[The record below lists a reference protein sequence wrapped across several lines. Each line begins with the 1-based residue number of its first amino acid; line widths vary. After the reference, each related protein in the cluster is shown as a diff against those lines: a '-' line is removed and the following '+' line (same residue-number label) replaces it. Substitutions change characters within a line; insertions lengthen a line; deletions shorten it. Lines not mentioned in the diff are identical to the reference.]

1 MNYFFVSQR
10 QTYKKE
16 HSQGYLWAPRD
27 GVWHHE
33 TMSKVKKGD
42 VIIQYTGKIVG
53 IGIALQDNYN
63 FDRPEED
70 GFQKWEKQGYKV
82 DVEQIHFITPVEK
95 DLVKKVLL
103 ERQPKDHA
111 PLNLNGGV
119 NQGYLFPANE
129 AMLNVILQNALEI
142 DQSPQQAE
150 IVKTIQEKLNIDL
163 SKKNSD
169 ESEQRQDVMKRS
181 DSIQKIFFG
190 APGTGKSYKVNAI
203 LGIERKKNFAE
214 SSEIAKSNH
223 YADVLSNK
231 EFVDCNIWL
240 IDNIGLLEKKLTEF
254 ESDDKRA
261 NPRHSALSAYIDF
274 FKKYREE
281 NRELRTTFHPD
292 YDYAQFVGAYK
303 PKKVQNGDD
312 GSLSKEQLAQKLS
325 EIFPTDGN
333 GEIDKTTAIT
343 LFGLQY
349 ANSLKEKNM
358 NEIVRLSEIGTDQYK
373 SAYLSAAVKA
383 RLQFSNVD
391 EKITYSFVPQVF
403 AKAYAT
409 AWKLQLTGAAEANV
423 FLIIE
428 EINRGNCAQIF
439 GDIFQLLDR
448 DGSGAS
454 QYSIDADNDFATWL
468 KEESVLKDVWP
479 DYVDK
484 VGEGKLKLPSNLNIL
499 ATMNTSDQS
508 LFPMDSA
515 FKRRFD
521 WEYVPIKYAK
531 DSECGENWNADEFEI
546 EIGNSKYLW
555 LDFLKKVNTDIYEA
569 TRSEDKQMGEFFI
582 KPKDEKKILF
592 KDFRSKVLFYL
603 WDSVYKDETERKL
616 VFHFEYGEGAD
627 KIGDV
632 TFQSLF
638 GKNAEGIVNEIMKK
652 LDVKNVNG

>member
-10 QTYKKE
+10 QTYKEE

-82 DVEQIHFITPVEK
+82 DIEQIHFITPVEK

-103 ERQPKDHA
+103 ESQPKDHA

-169 ESEQRQDVMKRS
+169 ESEQRQDIMKRS

-203 LGIERKKNFAE
+203 LGVERKKNFAE

-403 AKAYAT
+403 AKAYAM
-409 AWKLQLTGAAEANV
+409 AWKLQLAGAADKSV
-423 FLIIE
+423 FLVIE

-468 KEESVLKDVWP
+468 KEESVLKDVWS

-484 VGEGKLKLPSNLNIL
+484 VGEGKLKLPPNLNIL

-521 WEYVPIKYAK
+521 WEYVSIKYAK
-531 DSECGENWNADEFEI
+531 DSYCGENWDADEFKI
-546 EIGNSKYLW
+546 VVGNSEYKW
-555 LDFLKKVNTDIYEA
+555 LDFLEKVNADIYEA

-582 KPKDEKKILF
+582 KPKDGKKILF

-603 WDSVYKDETERKL
+603 WDSVYKDETERQT
-616 VFHFEYGEGAD
+616 VFHFAYENGDD
-627 KIGDV
+627 KIKSV
-632 TFQSLF
+632 TFQALF